1 VSLGERILTLHVEII
16 SDLESSKYQMVE
28 YRVSIY
34 GRSKDEWDKL
44 SKWVVDNKLFSYNV
58 RWLVQVPRLYDVYKA
73 SGQINS
79 FEQVIES
86 KRQARISER
95 ENRLTKTASLRY
107 LPAAIRSNSRSQL
120 SSQPSHLP
128 TEMYWF

>member
-1 VSLGERILTLHVEII
+1 MSLGERILTLHVEII

-95 ENRLTKTASLRY
+95 EIRLTKTASLRY